1 MNGYAVFF
9 KFEASLFLT
18 ACTSS
23 DMKQGAPLMEYAPD
37 INIPI
42 FAALYSGYKL
52 IYRTRVWKP
61 LEMDFVTVSSNALQG
76 VIFLRA
82 FASRVFR
89 LSKRRNYH
97 QTLQ

>member
-1 MNGYAVFF
+1 
-9 KFEASLFLT
+9 
-18 ACTSS
+18 
-23 DMKQGAPLMEYAPD
+23 
-37 INIPI
+37 
-42 FAALYSGYKL
+42 
-52 IYRTRVWKP
+52 VWKP